1 MDFPGHCRRGFPMN
15 AVAVP
20 KADLVGSFY
29 RSQIPNNVFLCIIL
43 IYVLF
48 VLDIVTTDMILSL
61 GGFEVN
67 HVMVPVVDNVFFH
80 LLIKG
85 FVLIFIVSVA
95 QWSELKLKGSGLIMM
110 LVITGWYSFVVMN
123 NTSVL
128 IHLCEERCPR
138 SPFF

>member
-1 MDFPGHCRRGFPMN
+1 
-15 AVAVP
+15 V
-20 KADLVGSFY
+20 DLIGSFFK
-29 RSQIPNNVFLCIIL
+29 SQIPNNLFVCIIL

-48 VLDIVTTDMILSL
+48 ALDIAATTMILSL

-67 HVMVPVVDNVFFH
+67 RVMVPVVDNVFFH

-85 FVLIFIVSVA
+85 VVLIFIAAVA
-95 QWSELKLKGSGLIMM
+95 QWSELMMKGSGLIMM

-128 IHLCEERCPR
+128 IRLCGQECPLLLL
-138 SPFF
+138 

>member
-1 MDFPGHCRRGFPMN
+1 VN
-15 AVAVP
+15 AFAVR
-20 KADLVGSFY
+20 KVDLIGSFFK
-29 RSQIPNNVFLCIIL
+29 SQIPNNLFVCIIL

-48 VLDIVTTDMILSL
+48 ALDIAATTMILSL

-67 HVMVPVVDNVFFH
+67 RVMVPVVDNVFFH

-85 FVLIFIVSVA
+85 VVLIFIAAVA
-95 QWSELKLKGSGLIMM
+95 QWSELMMKGSGLIMM

-128 IHLCEERCPR
+128 IRLCGQECPLLLL
-138 SPFF
+138 